1 MGDNKGK
8 IKDKNQNDVKGNKEK
23 LKLET
28 RTIEELLK
36 DLRQE
41 KRWSYLQLM
50 EELQR
55 NGVTVNDK
63 EIKKWEYGLE
73 YPSLDVIYK
82 LSGIYK
88 ISSQKLIEAKNN
100 SFQKGL
106 NSIHMTFI
114 KWFSYFT
121 GISIKVGYYGLF
133 IIIILAVFFAMFM
146 ISENSKEFVMR
157 WRKIARK
164 IHNDFKKNIKF
175 C

>member
-1 MGDNKGK
+1 MGDNKGE
-8 IKDKNQNDVKGNKEK
+8 IKDKNQNDVKGNKEE

-82 LSGIYK
+82 LQEY
-88 ISSQKLIEAKNN
+88 
-100 SFQKGL
+100 
-106 NSIHMTFI
+106 I
-114 KWFSYFT
+114 K
-121 GISIKVGYYGLF
+121 
-133 IIIILAVFFAMFM
+133 
-146 ISENSKEFVMR
+146 
-157 WRKIARK
+157 
-164 IHNDFKKNIKF
+164 
-175 C
+175 

>member
-1 MGDNKGK
+1 MGDNKGE
-8 IKDKNQNDVKGNKEK
+8 IKDKNQNDVKGNKEE

-106 NSIHMTFI
+106 NSIAFQQGFI
-114 KWFSYFT
+114 HGHGFLPASSDRVAPQHQLRQR
-121 GISIKVGYYGLF
+121 GQ
-133 IIIILAVFFAMFM
+133 
-146 ISENSKEFVMR
+146 
-157 WRKIARK
+157 IADDICETCLLYTSR
-164 IHNDFKKNIKF
+164 
-175 C
+175 CV